1 MYHSPRSRAESA
13 LQEPAFAA
21 SSSDPA
27 RLRPHAVGAGLRGEA
42 GIASFARGGGQA
54 ALDLERM
61 TPVTHDPTADL
72 DALQERLR
80 DRDAA
85 QNPAV
90 LAHAAEAVRALVA
103 ALGTSQG
110 GLARELGGVNEK
122 TVRDWCAAKAVPG
135 PPAVRAMR
143 LLAERLV
150 APPPPEMAMGT
161 GRVAPCAEVL
171 GPHLDALMERAE
183 AAGWQPEEVAAA
195 AAAWAASRG
204 GRSGGGRP
212 T

>member
-1 MYHSPRSRAESA
+1 MYHSPRSRAEPA
-13 LQEPAFAA
+13 LQGPASAA
-21 SSSDPA
+21 SHRDPV
-27 RLRPHAVGAGLRGEA
+27 RLRPHAVGTGLRDAA
-42 GIASFARGGGQA
+42 GIAPFPRGGGQA
-54 ALDLERM
+54 TLDLERM

-85 QNPAV
+85 QNPAA
-90 LAHAAEAVRALVA
+90 LAHAAQAVRALVA

-150 APPPPEMAMGT
+150 APPPPEMAMDT
-161 GRVAPCAEVL
+161 GRVAPCAEAL

-183 AAGWQPEEVAAA
+183 AAGWRPEEVAAA
-195 AAAWAASRG
+195 AAAWAATRG
-204 GRSGGGRP
+204 GRSGGARP